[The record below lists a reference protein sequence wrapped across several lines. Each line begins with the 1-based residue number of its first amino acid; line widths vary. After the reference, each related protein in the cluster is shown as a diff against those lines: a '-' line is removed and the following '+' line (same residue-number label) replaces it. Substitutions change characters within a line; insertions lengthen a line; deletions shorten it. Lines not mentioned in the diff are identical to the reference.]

1 MKKKVGI
8 IGQFPPPM
16 HGLSKALDTLY
27 NSYLNEEFDFT
38 KIDITNNKK
47 FLNNLLKIM
56 FSKLDLYYLTISQS
70 KFGNMRD
77 LIMIKLI
84 QLKRKKIVIHLHGG
98 GFRNILDN
106 EFGRFQKKINYK
118 ILSKVDAGIVL
129 GDSLR
134 YIFEGIIP
142 QDKIYVVKNCVDDE
156 FVISDKEFNEKLI
169 ALENKKEFKIL
180 YLSNFIEDKG
190 YKEVLQLA
198 KLVKEK
204 SDERFKFI
212 FAGKFFNES
221 DEKQFFKFVED
232 NKLHSIIE
240 YKGIASGNDK
250 LNLLKDA
257 EFFILLTRYKNEG
270 QPISIIEAS
279 INGSFIVATNH
290 AGINDILNKNEMIQV
305 NKNHIN
311 IEEIYINIIN
321 TLNDKKV
328 LKNKLVSN
336 RRYIINNFSQS
347 IYLNDL
353 KNIYYKIFKG

>member
-1 MKKKVGI
+1 M
-8 IGQFPPPM
+8 
-16 HGLSKALDTLY
+16 
-27 NSYLNEEFDFT
+27 
-38 KIDITNNKK
+38 
-47 FLNNLLKIM
+47 
-56 FSKLDLYYLTISQS
+56 
-70 KFGNMRD
+70 
-77 LIMIKLI
+77 
-84 QLKRKKIVIHLHGG
+84 
-98 GFRNILDN
+98 
-106 EFGRFQKKINYK
+106 
-118 ILSKVDAGIVL
+118 
-129 GDSLR
+129 
-134 YIFEGIIP
+134 
-142 QDKIYVVKNCVDDE
+142 
-156 FVISDKEFNEKLI
+156 
-169 ALENKKEFKIL
+169 
-180 YLSNFIEDKG
+180 
-190 YKEVLQLA
+190 
-198 KLVKEK
+198 
-204 SDERFKFI
+204 
-212 FAGKFFNES
+212 
-221 DEKQFFKFVED
+221 ED

-240 YKGIASGNDK
+240 YKGIASGNDN